1 MFPAHRVWLR
11 RSCGVM
17 GVVLAWSWV
26 GPALGQAD
34 DGVRHA
40 VDVSSSSGQ
49 ADAKPSAPSP
59 LQAKPPARPS
69 CYGWTHPCPLA
80 YGYPYVHNGRYVWPV
95 GGGYHYYPYGSLG
108 YHGGFTR
115 AYRGSWY
122 DYYERV
128 RNRKRFTKRTRDRSE
143 RLAESHRTKMSQ
155 GLQAFAA
162 GQYEVARSA
171 FVLAAGMDISDPAS
185 RIHAAHACF
194 ALGRYSQ
201 AVQWLREAFGL
212 EPRIRELPYD
222 LRNDYGR
229 QEDFDA
235 HLAALKGCLEAFP
248 KEVDPPILLGYVH
261 YFTGNRTEAYE
272 ALCKA
277 KPRLPKGK
285 QDDLLALLLEASEPS
300 RFVARKPEG

>member
-1 MFPAHRVWLR
+1 
-11 RSCGVM
+11 M
-17 GVVLAWSWV
+17 GVVLASSWV
-26 GPALGQAD
+26 GPALGQAV

-40 VDVSSSSGQ
+40 VDVSSPDGQ
-49 ADAKPSAPSP
+49 ADATISPPSP
-59 LQAKPPARPS
+59 SQPKPPARPS
-69 CYGWTHPCPLA
+69 CYGWTRPCPQA
-80 YGYPYVHNGRYVWPV
+80 YGYPYVHNGSYVWPA
-95 GGGYHYYPYGSLG
+95 GRGHWYTPYGFPGYHR
-108 YHGGFTR
+108 GFTR

-143 RLAESHRTKMSQ
+143 RLAESHRVKMSQ
-155 GLQAFAA
+155 GLQAFGA

-171 FVLAAGMDISDPAS
+171 FGLAAGMDITDPAS

-194 ALGRYSQ
+194 ALGRYSR
-201 AVQWLREAFGL
+201 AVKWLREAFGL

-235 HLAALKGCLEAFP
+235 HLAALKGSLEAFP

-261 YFTGNRTEAYE
+261 YFTGNRAHAYD

-277 KPRLPKGK
+277 KPRLAKGK
-285 QDDLLALLLEASEPS
+285 RDDLLALLLEASEPS
-300 RFVARKPEG
+300 RFVARKSDG